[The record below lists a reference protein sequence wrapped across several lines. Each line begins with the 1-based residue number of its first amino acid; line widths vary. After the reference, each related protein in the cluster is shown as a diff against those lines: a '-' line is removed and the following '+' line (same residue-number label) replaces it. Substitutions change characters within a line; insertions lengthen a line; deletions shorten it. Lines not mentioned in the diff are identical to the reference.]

1 MRASA
6 SRTVPAPEE
15 KAGDGAASVVHGFVR
30 TPEGEP
36 VRGAAVTL
44 LTPGGRQLDRV
55 LSLADGAY
63 VVAVP
68 SPGTC
73 LPAVSA
79 SSHGARAAHVT
90 VGEGPHVHDVELTP
104 GGVDVVN

>member
-1 MRASA
+1 M
-6 SRTVPAPEE
+6 
-15 KAGDGAASVVHGFVR
+15 HGFVR

-36 VRGAAVTL
+36 VRGAAVIL

-55 LSLADGAY
+55 SLADGAY

-90 VGEGPHVHDVELTP
+90 VEEGPHVHDVELTP
-104 GGVDVVN
+104 GRVDVVN

>member
-1 MRASA
+1 M
-6 SRTVPAPEE
+6 
-15 KAGDGAASVVHGFVR
+15 DQAASVVHGFVR

-55 LSLADGAY
+55 VSLADGAY

>member
-1 MRASA
+1 MPRPCPRRRRRRWTEPPRWCTAS
-6 SRTVPAPEE
+6 S
-15 KAGDGAASVVHGFVR
+15 G

-36 VRGAAVTL
+36 VRGASVTL

-55 LSLADGAY
+55 VSLADGAY

-68 SPGTC
+68 SPGTY
-73 LPAVSA
+73 LLAVSA

>member
-1 MRASA
+1 
-6 SRTVPAPEE
+6 
-15 KAGDGAASVVHGFVR
+15 
-30 TPEGEP
+30 

-55 LSLADGAY
+55 VSLADGAY

-79 SSHGARAAHVT
+79 SSHGARAAHVS
-90 VGEGPHVHDVELTP
+90 VG
-104 GGVDVVN
+104 GGAARPRRGADARRGGRRQL